1 MGLDLMTS
9 SFLGLRDKLHCIAL
23 RYLQSDEEAQD
34 VLQDTWLKLSDKS
47 EVESSQEAR
56 NKLVAA
62 LRNICI
68 DLSWKFNATRSRYKG
83 SHAGQSERN
92 RL

>member
-47 EVESSQEAR
+47 EVEPHGAR
-56 NKLVAA
+56 CQHLQWSYQCPFHPCQPR
-62 LRNICI
+62 LH
-68 DLSWKFNATRSRYKG
+68 
-83 SHAGQSERN
+83 HANLGH
-92 RL
+92 